1 MFEWVFICYIILY
14 NFIYII
20 NYICKNIHSEY
31 VVDKIPF
38 AKGKDRTSKDKI
50 YFLERWK
57 WKTIISSL
65 IVVDL
70 LESYIFHSEKIKV

>member
-38 AKGKDRTSKDKI
+38 AKGKVELAKI
-50 YFLERWK
+50 K
-57 WKTIISSL
+57 
-65 IVVDL
+65 
-70 LESYIFHSEKIKV
+70 YIFWKDESERLLLAL